1 MFFKKNKPVME
12 KEFSKLELML
22 GIEDG
27 DTFSIRG
34 DSEQKTY
41 IYDKKSN
48 TIKSLDDNLQITSEN
63 LLKIIDNQENMIRE
77 HERLDFY
84 DFLEKTT
91 INFASKI
98 LIFFLLMMICFKF
111 LVNAQGIMFWVWQM
125 FSTICAVGMGV
136 CSGVLVT
143 KLLSEFN

>member
-1 MFFKKNKPVME
+1 MFFKKNKPIIE
-12 KEFSKLELML
+12 KEFSKVELML

-34 DSEQKTY
+34 DSKNY

-48 TIKSLDDNLQITSEN
+48 TIKSLGDNLPITSEN
-63 LLKIIDNQENMIRE
+63 LLKILDNQENIIRE

-91 INFASKI
+91 INFINKI

-111 LVNAQGIMFWVWQM
+111 SINAQGFVFCVWQILY
-125 FSTICAVGMGV
+125 TICAVGMGV
-136 CSGVLVT
+136 CGGVLVT

>member
-1 MFFKKNKPVME
+1 MFFKKNKPIIE
-12 KEFSKLELML
+12 KEFSKVELML

-34 DSEQKTY
+34 ESKNY

-48 TIKSLDDNLQITSEN
+48 TIKSLGDNLPITSEN
-63 LLKIIDNQENMIRE
+63 LLKILDNQENIIRE

-91 INFASKI
+91 INFISKI
-98 LIFFLLMMICFKF
+98 FIFFLLMMICFKF
-111 LVNAQGIMFWVWQM
+111 LVNAQGFAFWFWQ
-125 FSTICAVGMGV
+125 
-136 CSGVLVT
+136 
-143 KLLSEFN
+143 